1 MLMLVLASALVLMQ
15 VVELVLVVLSMM
27 FQLPLLQLQL
37 LHHPPKSF
45 LLWISS
51 G

>member
-1 MLMLVLASALVLMQ
+1 VLMLVA
-15 VVELVLVVLSMM
+15 ELVLVVLSMM

-37 LHHPPKSF
+37 LHHPPMSF
-45 LLWISS
+45 LLWMNS